1 MSYTPNIP
9 PQDTER
15 LLEYLDQEFIRISQI
30 LNRVE
35 SGEYEILYKEPR
47 KYFPGLVV
55 YADGTQWNPG
65 SGEGLYRR
73 SLANTWVKV
82 G

>member
-1 MSYTPNIP
+1 MNYNPNVP

-15 LLEYLDQEFIRISQI
+15 LLQYLDEEFVRIAQI
-30 LNRVE
+30 LNRVA
-35 SGEYEILYKEPR
+35 SGEYEILYAEPKR
-47 KYFPGLVV
+47 IFPGLVV
-55 YADGTQWNPG
+55 YADGSSWNPN

-73 SLANTWVKV
+73 TLANTWHKI

>member
-1 MSYTPNIP
+1 MNYNPNVP

-15 LLEYLDQEFIRISQI
+15 LLQYLDEEFVRIAQI
-30 LNRVE
+30 LNRVA
-35 SGEYEILYKEPR
+35 SGEYEILYAEPSR
-47 KYFPGLVV
+47 IFPGLVV
-55 YADGTQWNPG
+55 YADGTSWDPG

-73 SLANTWVKV
+73 SLSNTWHKI